1 MFSKMMVRAQ
11 GVIAWL
17 RKKFREIQFKRI
29 LQHIW
34 EWIKGLNR
42 NPPIAPGDEN
52 VPCETSPEEP
62 HTTHVDTPHVE
73 LPELYKDFSKW
84 DGNILEFLKYRLSF
98 IVNIDYTYCSTL
110 KAFILRI
117 ARDRVYR
124 FYGNAEIYLTDID
137 PIRVISETLN
147 ICGISME
154 EEYILEIVKSRI
166 PIWWARMLLCKNH
179 YDMRCMLGVAL
190 DCIAN
195 AVYAKIDVATAA

>member
-11 GVIAWL
+11 GIVDWL
-17 RKKFREIQFKRI
+17 RKKIREIQFKRI

-42 NPPIAPGDEN
+42 KPPIKTGDEN
-52 VPCETSPEEP
+52 VSHDTSTEDSPIIQVEK
-62 HTTHVDTPHVE
+62 TPIK
-73 LPELYKDFSKW
+73 LPDNYDDFSKW
-84 DGNILEFLKYRLSF
+84 NGNILGFLKYRLSF
-98 IVNIDYTYCSTL
+98 ITDINYTYHSTL

-117 ARDRVYR
+117 ARDCVYR

-166 PIWWARMLLCKNH
+166 PIWWARMLLCENH
-179 YDMRCMLGVAL
+179 YDMRRMLGVAL

-195 AVYAKIDVATAA
+195 AVCEEINVAIAA